1 MLWTVG
7 VLSCVNDN
15 NGKDSHSAKTVAFL
29 ESQVVVHTVNYKKPR
44 TLFIITGLYIY
55 SSLQE
60 VLISWFVTCP
70 RGIRLFIL
78 PLTVPRE
85 FLTPCTHI
93 AQANPA
99 LLQS

>member
-1 MLWTVG
+1 MLWPVG
-7 VLSCVNDN
+7 VLSCVNDK
-15 NGKDSHSAKTVAFL
+15 NGTDSHPAKTVAFL
-29 ESQVVVHTVNYKKPR
+29 ESQVVVHPINYEESR
-44 TLFIITGLYIY
+44 SLFTITGLYIY

-85 FLTPCTHI
+85 FLTPCTRI